1 MSGFKSLINNEENRL
16 KKDVM
21 IMLSDEIEENELEFR
36 MKEVLDHGSDS
47 GLVSNLSYSNDR
59 VAFFEDHKL
68 EINEL
73 LIKTLLDCSFSS
85 PFELF
90 GEKFDNEDPQ
100 ILKET
105 NQNLLVS
112 FSIDEI
118 TKELYRDLYE
128 RY

>member
-1 MSGFKSLINNEENRL
+1 MSGFRSLINNEANKL

-36 MKEVLDHGSDS
+36 MKEVLDHGPDS

-73 LIKTLLDCSFSS
+73 LTKTLLDCSFSS
-85 PFELF
+85 PLELF
-90 GEKFDNEDPQ
+90 GEKFENEDPQ
-100 ILKET
+100 FLKEA
-105 NQNLLVS
+105 NQNLLVN

-118 TKELYRDLYE
+118 TKELYRDLYQ